1 LKGQNGPL
9 GVQGEPPTGI
19 DLLSKLRS
27 SLSNQAVPA
36 SRHEAAKEFAK
47 EFNGLHHMF
56 IVAIGRISYAELDL
70 AALQGG
76 WGEDEVRALQCEWN
90 GLGNFLCQSG

>member
-1 LKGQNGPL
+1 
-9 GVQGEPPTGI
+9 
-19 DLLSKLRS
+19 
-27 SLSNQAVPA
+27 
-36 SRHEAAKEFAK
+36 
-47 EFNGLHHMF
+47 MF